1 MYLGSRPKARFPQTC
16 LGGRPF
22 FMGAKCLMTHLGVLK
37 STEEFS
43 TLVRTTTALNG
54 DRVNCLTPIER
65 RRAGLTF
72 RQQPTKSQQ

>member
-16 LGGRPF
+16 LGGWPF

-43 TLVRTTTALNG
+43 TLVRTTTI
-54 DRVNCLTPIER
+54 VV
-65 RRAGLTF
+65 
-72 RQQPTKSQQ
+72 